1 MVNETTVTDS
11 LVYEDGSVE
20 KKTYGEDNSGSIIEV
35 FVHLIERNKQ
45 EVQTVIASVEL
56 GLTVAQF
63 LTLLE
68 EKTKIALN
76 SGELKT
82 KIEGENIKKEE
93 NLKSFLNETNEDKP
107 ELFLF
112 YGTFILI
119 QMRPKQL

>member
-82 KIEGENIKKEE
+82 KIEGEYIKKEE